1 MMIIHIK
8 PDVVEIR
15 APTYYIRTQL
25 VRKHHMAIMGEDQDM
40 IYDLPPEWPE
50 DFPYEDIPLYWERG
64 GVSAQMLEGF
74 VLLTAFYFEH
84 AGVETPPIFKYPAIL
99 EAREY
104 EESGGTDADIE
115 LDD

>member
-84 AGVETPPIFKYPAIL
+84 AGTGMSLFKYPALL
-99 EAREY
+99 ESPDY
-104 EESGGTDADIE
+104 EETGGVNASIE
-115 LDD
+115 LNT